1 MTKMEPIPA
10 NSFIDLTKSGKSR
23 TAALL
28 GGYSGFHFLKK
39 LLLALL
45 ATVVL
50 APLAVLA
57 CEENVTCDKC
67 ANESEFSWNPDN
79 QHTTARLNHFY
90 SLDEQITA
98 AYKENNFDKVKDLA
112 KENLE
117 LAAVYRC
124 NWNYGNAIHDTNRA
138 LGLISLKTGD
148 IEGAAGY
155 LIKAGKSTG
164 SPQLNTFGP
173 ELDLANEL
181 LKLGKVEAVK
191 TYLKDI
197 KSFWEMDNGKLD
209 EWLAQI
215 DKGEKPELD
224 RFATHEPSPLQMV
237 FAWLMLLWP
246 FVLSTIFVLAK
257 RRKIQKKI
265 LFFIVA
271 VIAGYAVMFVV
282 NLMLGDVVRWIL
294 AGLGSISD
302 TTLIF
307 LVTYFPMAIFFLT
320 PLLIL
325 FVLDRFLNRKQR
337 LDQAAGD

>member
-1 MTKMEPIPA
+1 MNAISA
-10 NSFIDLTKSGKSR
+10 NSSVDSTKSGKSR
-23 TAALL
+23 KQALL
-28 GGYSGFHFLKK
+28 SGYLGIHFLKGIF
-39 LLLALL
+39 LTLLAAVL
-45 ATVVL
+45 L
-50 APLAVLA
+50 APLAVSA
-57 CEENVTCDKC
+57 CDEDVTCDKC
-67 ANESEFSWNPDN
+67 ANESEFSWNPNN

-98 AYKENNFDKVKDLA
+98 AYKENNFEKVKDLA

-124 NWNYGNAIHDTNRA
+124 NWNYGNAIHDTNRV
-138 LGLISLKTGD
+138 LGFVSLKTGD
-148 IEGAAGY
+148 IEGATGY
-155 LIKAGKSTG
+155 LLKAGKSTG

-181 LKLGKVEAVK
+181 LKLGKGEAVK

-197 KSFWEMDNGKLD
+197 KSFWEMDNGKVD

-224 RFATHEPSPLQMV
+224 RFATHEPGLLQLV
-237 FAWLMLLWP
+237 FVWLMLLWP
-246 FVLSTIFVLAK
+246 FVLSIIFVLAK
-257 RRKIQKKI
+257 RSRIQKKI

-282 NLMLGDVVRWIL
+282 NLVLGDVVRWIF
-294 AGLGSISD
+294 AGLGSLSD

-307 LVTYFPMAIFFLT
+307 LVTYFPMAIFFLA
-320 PLLIL
+320 PLLVL
-325 FVLDRFLNRKQR
+325 FVLDRFLNRKPR